1 MEEFTLSEE
10 RVNGGFVA
18 HLYNALLPAAVA
30 AGGAGEL
37 SFGGDRAAIRIR
49 APEGAQIKQA
59 AAEAVAEGVC
69 DFGIVVCTTGI
80 GISIAAN
87 KVKGVRCALCSE
99 PLSAKMTRLHND
111 ANMLALGGGIVGVS
125 LGLEIVKTF
134 LETPFSEEEK
144 HVRRIG
150 KIAEIEKKYMK

>member
-1 MEEFTLSEE
+1 MKISVACDHGGLALKNA
-10 RVNGGFVA
+10 VVDWLKQNGYKVTDYGTDSPTSCD
-18 HLYNALLPAAVA
+18 YPDYAV
-30 AGGAGEL
+30 
-37 SFGGDRAAIRIR
+37 
-49 APEGAQIKQA
+49 K

-111 ANMLALGGGIVGVS
+111 ANMLALGGGIVGVNI
-125 LGLEIVKTF
+125 GLEIVKTF